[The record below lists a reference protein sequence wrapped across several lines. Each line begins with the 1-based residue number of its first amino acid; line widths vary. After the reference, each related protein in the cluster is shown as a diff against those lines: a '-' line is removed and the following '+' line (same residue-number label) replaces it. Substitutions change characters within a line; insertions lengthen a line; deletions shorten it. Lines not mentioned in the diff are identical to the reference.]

1 VSAGQ
6 PVLIGLTGPIG
17 CGKSTVGQM
26 LGELGGVV
34 IDADRLARD
43 VTAPGEATLPLIR
56 RRFGDAVFRAD
67 GALDRAALA
76 EIVFNDEEALRD
88 LEAITHPAVRRRVD
102 DELSVAT
109 LQSAPF
115 VAIEAIKLVEGG
127 LAQRCDEVWLI
138 DCPPAVQWNRLRGRG
153 MDPTDAD
160 RRIATQGDDFIART
174 QALLPSTIRRRV
186 LATRGTLDD
195 VRHAV
200 DLALAEAV
208 SAR

>member
-26 LGELGGVV
+26 LSELGGVV

-174 QALLPSTIRRRV
+174 QAVLPSTIRRRV
-186 LATRGTLDD
+186 LPTRGTLDD